1 MRCASRIGT
10 FVASQ
15 RQRGRQKKRNRQ
27 EWQENCFGSGIPSKD
42 DAMQINQ
49 YLNDNI
55 KALVQAKAPVAFWL
69 AHLGTDPAPIYERVF
84 INPGGVLDWRMDNGH
99 GLYEKLNPKILYRDW
114 IPKDKI
120 EGGTTVIVGSG
131 IGYAINHLL
140 TGTPPSHKI
149 LVVEPRPE
157 MLLACLGQTDY
168 RPFLKSGRLAFLPPD
183 PTLVEKAVSALDVSF
198 LFARINLRS
207 DLASKQMGPEYARAS
222 LLVKAKL
229 ESLSVELSTLR
240 HKQELMVGNELRNY
254 IRAMDGGS
262 LARVQGMARGLTAVI
277 LGAGPSLPRFA
288 PELAALRDRAFFA
301 TALQT
306 LPVLERLG
314 IKPDLCLAIDYSPE
328 MVNPLNNLQD
338 PNFAADI
345 PFIYSTKM
353 DPEVLARYPGPMI
366 PLWTQ
371 GGIGTYML
379 KDQELVLDAGGNV
392 GVTLERFLTWAG
404 ASRFILVGQDLA
416 WQGEITHAAGHHAAG
431 HGRPYDASQDVLLKN
446 LHGQDIIT
454 SLSFLAAK
462 RDIEK
467 DIAQTKLPF
476 YNLYGDGII
485 IEGATT
491 IDMNALRDGD
501 LLVSQGAATEVFLDA
516 LRRAA
521 RPRVR
526 PIFTPRAGDW
536 SVSLKNASRR
546 LEKLIRKADKH
557 QGEIKSL
564 LTQILFFLRKDPLY
578 LPYIYNEIMDLAGLI
593 QTRTHYGVKE
603 LTDFK
608 NIRKRVMDKIKE
620 IDTTLGPSRDWAA

>member
-1 MRCASRIGT
+1 
-10 FVASQ
+10 
-15 RQRGRQKKRNRQ
+15 
-27 EWQENCFGSGIPSKD
+27 
-42 DAMQINQ
+42 MQINQ
-49 YLNDNI
+49 FLNDNI
-55 KALVQAKAPVAFWL
+55 AALVQAKAPAAIWL
-69 AHLGTDPAPIYERVF
+69 AHLGTDPTPVYERIFV
-84 INPGGVLDWRMDNGH
+84 NQAGLLDWRMESGH
-99 GLYEKLNPKILYRDW
+99 GLYEKLNPHLLYKHW
-114 IPKDKI
+114 IPKDKL
-120 EGGTTVIVGSG
+120 EGGATVIVGAG

-140 TGTPPSHKI
+140 THTPQSHKI

-183 PTLVEKAVSALDVSF
+183 PALVEKAVSGLDVSF
-198 LFARINLRS
+198 LYSRINLRS
-207 DLASKQMGPEYARAS
+207 DLASKQMGSEYAQATG
-222 LLVKAKL
+222 LLKAKL
-229 ESLSVELSTLR
+229 ENLAVELSTLR
-240 HKQELMVGNELRNY
+240 FKQEIMVGNELHNY
-254 IRAMDGGS
+254 TRAMDGGS

-277 LGAGPSLPRFA
+277 LGAGPSLTRFA
-288 PELAALRDRAFFA
+288 PDLIALRDKAFFA

-328 MVNPLNNLQD
+328 MLHCLDNLKD
-338 PNFAADI
+338 PEFAADI

-353 DPEVLARYPGPMI
+353 HPEVLARYPGPMI

-404 ASRFILVGQDLA
+404 ANRFILVGQDFA
-416 WQGEITHAAGHHAAG
+416 WQGETTHAEGHHAAL
-431 HGRPYDASQDVLLKN
+431 HSRPFDPKQDVALKN
-446 LHGQDIIT
+446 LDGQEIFT
-454 SLSFLAAK
+454 SMAFLAAK

-467 DIAQTKLPF
+467 DIVTTQLPF
-476 YNLYGDGII
+476 YNLYGGGVII
-485 IEGATT
+485 QGATPIGANALHDDDLLASEGA
-491 IDMNALRDGD
+491 AK
-501 LLVSQGAATEVFLDA
+501 EVFLNA
-516 LRRAA
+516 LLRAA

-557 QGEIKSL
+557 QHEIKGL
-564 LTQILFFLRKDPLY
+564 LSQILIFLKQDPLY
-578 LPYIYNEIMDLAGLI
+578 LPYIYNETMELSGLI
-593 QTRTHYGVKE
+593 QTRNHYGVKE

-608 NIRKRVMDKIKE
+608 TIRKRVLNKIKQ
-620 IDTTLGPSRDWAA
+620 IDDTLGPTRDWAA